1 MHMGH
6 LNTIYNTNP
15 QGWILTVP
23 SEHDWEP
30 EEFVVRLQGVIVQK
44 ELPPVT
50 VRYG

>member
-1 MHMGH
+1 MQMDHI
-6 LNTIYNTNP
+6 NPIYNTNP

-23 SEHDWEP
+23 GEHDSEP

-50 VRYG
+50 VRYR